1 MFRRVIAGLFLG
13 PALLIGSFAWTGFI
27 ATRTVFDPDRST
39 TIAHEL
45 LDNDE
50 VRAQL
55 ADNLGSAVEAAVPED
70 VSVDSSDVESAAERI
85 LADPEVER
93 LIIEA
98 FSSTHHAFLGEGDAP
113 RTLDLTPLASM
124 VRSEIVAT
132 VPSLDQQLPPAA
144 PLVVTLPTDQIPN
157 AGPVDD
163 FLRKAVPFLAAMSVV
178 GVLIALLATTDRSA
192 VLKRA
197 AGWAIGTTAVYLII
211 GLGIPELLQRFAPD
225 QAKVIAALL
234 SALLRS
240 TLIPSIILA
249 VVGAGLLIAA
259 YAWPDG
265 PRSTP
270 EVAAAPQQ
278 RRPVRTPIGAQ
289 PPQDSW
295 PTMPTAQPAQVSQP
309 PQAASSAVP
318 PSAAPTRV
326 EPTRVEPPVAKPSVV
341 ESPVVESPVVADF
354 APLASSSLPAPPV
367 APAET
372 PEPDEAAGPGPQ
384 ILPTRAH
391 HHSPVDLPAWTG
403 ESEGPVVLPPRWVE
417 GHGWVLDPNDQRPP
431 PPNARWVEGVGHIVP
446 GPPPQR

>member
-13 PALLIGSFAWTGFI
+13 PALLIGSFAWSGFI
-27 ATRTVFDPDRST
+27 ATRTVFDADRSS
-39 TIAHEL
+39 TIAQEL

-50 VRAQL
+50 VRSQL
-55 ADNLGSAVEAAVPED
+55 ADNLGSAVEAALPEE
-70 VSVDSSDVESAAERI
+70 VSVERSDVEAAAERI
-85 LADPEVER
+85 LAAPEVER

-124 VRSEIVAT
+124 VRSEIVAA
-132 VPSLDQQLPPAA
+132 VPSLDDQLPPAA

-163 FLRKAVPFLAAMSVV
+163 FLRKAVPLLAAISLV
-178 GVLIALLATTDRSA
+178 GLLIALLATTDRSA

-225 QAKVIAALL
+225 QAKVVAALL

-240 TLIPSIILA
+240 TLVPSIILA
-249 VVGAGLLIAA
+249 VVGVGLLIAA

-265 PRSTP
+265 PRSKP
-270 EVAAAPQQ
+270 EPAAAPQQ
-278 RRPVRTPIGAQ
+278 RRLVRTPVA
-289 PPQDSW
+289 P
-295 PTMPTAQPAQVSQP
+295 QPAQVSQP
-309 PQAASSAVP
+309 AQAAPSIAP
-318 PSAAPTRV
+318 P
-326 EPTRVEPPVAKPSVV
+326 RVEPPVV
-341 ESPVVESPVVADF
+341 EPPVVETMPVMDVA
-354 APLASSSLPAPPV
+354 PSASSNLPAPPGG
-367 APAET
+367 PAET
-372 PEPDEAAGPGPQ
+372 PDPDETAGSGPQ

-391 HHSPVDLPAWTG
+391 HPSPVDLPAWTG
-403 ESEGPVVLPPRWVE
+403 ESEGPPVLPPRWVE
-417 GHGWVLDPNDQRPP
+417 DHGWVLDPNDQRPP
-431 PPNARWVEGVGHIVP
+431 PSNARWVEGVGHIVP